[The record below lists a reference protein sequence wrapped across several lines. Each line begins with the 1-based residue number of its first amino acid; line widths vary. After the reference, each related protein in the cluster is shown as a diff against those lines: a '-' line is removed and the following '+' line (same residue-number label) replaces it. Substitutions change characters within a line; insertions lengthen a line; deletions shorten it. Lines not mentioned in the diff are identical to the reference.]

1 MAPSFAKQ
9 ILDLIKKGDIEAVR
23 AEAEKLGNGNGS
35 LVLPFL
41 HDDKYHHNAVFYATL
56 IKDEA
61 HCIRM
66 IEYLIT

>member
-1 MAPSFAKQ
+1 VSASIAKQ

-23 AEAEKLGNGNGS
+23 VEAERLGNGNGS

-41 HDDKYHHNAVFYATL
+41 HDDKYHHNAIFYATL

-61 HCIRM
+61 SCIKM